1 MDLMRKDVE
10 FTLDTAYAE
19 AFSAMKMLLT
29 TAPVL

>member
-1 MDLMRKDVE
+1 MDLMWKDVE
-10 FTLDTAYAE
+10 FTWDMACAE

>member
-1 MDLMRKDVE
+1 MDLTRKDVE
-10 FTLDTAYAE
+10 FMWNMACAE